1 MSVDY
6 IAIGKR
12 IKIARSKIG
21 ITQEK
26 LAELAHLST
35 SHVSKIETGDTK
47 LGLPTIVDI
56 ANALHT
62 SVDALLADSV
72 VYPDVFLKKDVDEL
86 LDGLSRSE
94 IRIMTETMA
103 ALRKS
108 IIAARIKE
116 NE

>member
-1 MSVDY
+1 MSIDY
-6 IAIGKR
+6 AAVGKR
-12 IKIARSKIG
+12 IKMARNKIG

-72 VYPDVFLKKDVDEL
+72 VYPEVFLKKDVEAL
-86 LDGLSRSE
+86 LEGLSRSE
-94 IRIMTETMA
+94 LRIMTETMT
-103 ALRKS
+103 ALRRS
-108 IIAARIKE
+108 MIACRPEKTE
-116 NE
+116 

>member
-1 MSVDY
+1 MGVDY
-6 IAIGKR
+6 VAVGKR
-12 IKIARSKIG
+12 IKKARSKIG

-94 IRIMTETMA
+94 IRIMIETMT
-103 ALRKS
+103 ALRRS
-108 IIAARIKE
+108 IIACRIE
-116 NE
+116 NSD

>member
-1 MSVDY
+1 MGIDY
-6 IAIGKR
+6 VAVGRR
-12 IKIARSKIG
+12 IKIARNKCG

-62 SVDALLADSV
+62 SVDAFLADSV
-72 VYPDVFLKKDVDEL
+72 VYPEVYLEKEIEEL
-86 LDGLSRSE
+86 LSGLTRGE
-94 IRIMTETMA
+94 MQIMTETMA

-108 IIAARIKE
+108 MIANRQKE
-116 NE
+116 TE

>member
-1 MSVDY
+1 MGVDY
-6 IAIGKR
+6 VAVGKR

-72 VYPDVFLKKDVDEL
+72 MYPDVFLKKDVEEL
-86 LDGLSRSE
+86 LEGLSRSE
-94 IRIMTETMA
+94 LRIIVETMT

-108 IIAARIKE
+108 IVAARTE
-116 NE
+116 ETE

>member
-1 MSVDY
+1 MSIDY
-6 IAIGKR
+6 VAIGKR
-12 IKIARSKIG
+12 IKMARNNTG

-62 SVDALLADSV
+62 SVDALLADNV

-94 IRIMTETMA
+94 IRIITETMA

-108 IIAARIKE
+108 IIAARTEEKE
-116 NE
+116 